1 MPKRTEKY
9 LLKLGGIEV
18 STIAEL
24 KKKIRHKD
32 KRIEQLESSN
42 YSGKFRVLVAKNK
55 NSYVLRIY
63 TNSAKEAEI
72 LFDIMRKTYSDNSIY
87 LSKLVRDP
95 IVKIET
101 FRDVKWYEKRWD
113 QVAKKHVIDFHEV
126 LEMRRA

>member
-1 MPKRTEKY
+1 M
-9 LLKLGGIEV
+9 